1 MGKKKEGPLDLSDLT
16 PEEKLKLEIAAEIGV
31 YDKVIR
37 GGWRCLSAK
46 ESGRIGGMMTKK
58 KRELKKS

>member
-1 MGKKKEGPLDLSDLT
+1 MGKKKEGPLDLTDLT
-16 PEEKLKLEIAAEIGV
+16 PEEKMKLEIAAEIGV
-31 YDKVIR
+31 YDKVVN